1 MHSRHTHTHITYPC
15 TDTQLTHSVLLEL
28 RIVRTHAFAR
38 ISEVGTDTNGA
49 LAFLANRSPIPAA
62 ALLGAQAA
70 ERVTATDL
78 IPEPKFFYAR
88 PRSHQESA
96 NAKC

>member
-1 MHSRHTHTHITYPC
+1 
-15 TDTQLTHSVLLEL
+15 
-28 RIVRTHAFAR
+28 
-38 ISEVGTDTNGA
+38 